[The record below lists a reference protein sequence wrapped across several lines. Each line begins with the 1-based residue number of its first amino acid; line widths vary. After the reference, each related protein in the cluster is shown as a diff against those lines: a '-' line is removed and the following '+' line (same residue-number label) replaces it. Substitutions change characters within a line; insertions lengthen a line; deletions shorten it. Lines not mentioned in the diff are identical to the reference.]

1 MKLTRGMWI
10 AVWIVSVLLAL
21 AFLFIGGVKV
31 VMPAA
36 DMASASHGVPVV
48 LLKIA
53 GIAEVL
59 GALGIILPAA
69 TRILPVLTPI
79 AAAGLVLTMAGA
91 TIVDISLG
99 LYPVAAQTALLG
111 VLAGFV
117 AWARFGPAAITPR
130 QPGQPTLD
138 TASG

>member
-1 MKLTRGMWI
+1 MRI

-36 DMASASHGVPVV
+36 DMVSASHGVPVV

-53 GIAEVL
+53 GFAEVL

-69 TRILPVLTPI
+69 TRILPVLTPV

-91 TIVDISLG
+91 TITDISLG

-111 VLAGFV
+111 VMAGFV
-117 AWARFGPAAITPR
+117 GWARFGPAAIPPR
-130 QPGQPTLD
+130 GTGQPTLD